1 MALDNDQIENE
12 INELSSMKKVDDFLK
27 LADFYHVERCENEV
41 CSNCLFVV
49 NLSYLNLQNTAHKQ
63 GSVAPLQ
70 KFWKMKFGNYHS
82 IRLLLRSLGA
92 IKKNSRTRHIFSIS
106 IGNMEQ
112 TNSISEP
119 TTTTY
124 VSEYSTI
131 SKDEFQKTYS
141 DGKNKNQI
149 SIGLFYFKHVASYC

>member
-63 GSVAPLQ
+63 GSVENLK

-92 IKKNSRTRHIFSIS
+92 IKKK
-106 IGNMEQ
+106 Q
-112 TNSISEP
+112 
-119 TTTTY
+119 
-124 VSEYSTI
+124 
-131 SKDEFQKTYS
+131 
-141 DGKNKNQI
+141 
-149 SIGLFYFKHVASYC
+149 

>member
-49 NLSYLNLQNTAHKQ
+49 NLSYLNLQNTVHKQ

-92 IKKNSRTRHIFSIS
+92 IKKKTVELDTYFQSVLAIWNKLIVSQSPPP
-106 IGNMEQ
+106 Q
-112 TNSISEP
+112 P
-119 TTTTY
+119 TSQNT
-124 VSEYSTI
+124 
-131 SKDEFQKTYS
+131 Q
-141 DGKNKNQI
+141 Q
-149 SIGLFYFKHVASYC
+149 